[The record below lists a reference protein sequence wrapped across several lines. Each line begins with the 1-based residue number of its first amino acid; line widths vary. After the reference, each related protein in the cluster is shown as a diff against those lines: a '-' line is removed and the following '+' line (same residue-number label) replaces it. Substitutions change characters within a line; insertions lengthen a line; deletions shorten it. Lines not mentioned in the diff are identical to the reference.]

1 MCHKAYILNY
11 SSANSTERKQFMF
24 NFSKYA
30 WLRACKRVILRQLI
44 YIWKSISKIAT
55 ISLQEYHVD
64 DADTK
69 ISLEVNKSG

>member
-1 MCHKAYILNY
+1 
-11 SSANSTERKQFMF
+11 MF